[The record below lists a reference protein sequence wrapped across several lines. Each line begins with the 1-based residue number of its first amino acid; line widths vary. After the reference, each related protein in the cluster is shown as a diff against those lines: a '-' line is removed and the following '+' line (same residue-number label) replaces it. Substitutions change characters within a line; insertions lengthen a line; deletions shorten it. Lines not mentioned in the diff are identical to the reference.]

1 MKFTV
6 NSALLL
12 KKVQLLGAVINSSN
26 TLPILDNFLFDVDE
40 HKLRI
45 TASDL
50 ETTIS
55 TTLEVFSGVD
65 ACIAVPSKMLI
76 EMLKTFP
83 DQPLGFEFLENSTI
97 EITSNSGKYNIA
109 YYPGAEYPKAVELE
123 SPSISIINSKIL
135 STAIRKTIF
144 ATGTDD
150 LRPMMTGVYFQLS
163 PQGAVFAATDAHKL
177 VEYVRTDVV
186 ASEEANF
193 IMPKKPL
200 SVLKNVLATIDEDV
214 TIEFNTSNAKFTF
227 ENYTVLCRL
236 IDAKYPNYKGVIP
249 RENPNKMI
257 INRIQF
263 LNSLKCISIFSKK
276 ETHQVKL
283 KVAGMSLNISAE
295 DRDYSNKADETL
307 MCNYEGNDIEIG
319 FNSRFLI
326 EILNNLSSEEVQLEM
341 SQPNRAGILKPT
353 TGNEEAEDILML
365 VMPSMLK
372 D

>member
-6 NSALLL
+6 NSSALL
-12 KKVQLLGAVINSSN
+12 KKAQILSGVIPNNS
-26 TLPILDNFLFDVDE
+26 TIPILENFLFEVD
-40 HKLRI
+40 KNILKI
-45 TASDL
+45 TASDM
-50 ETTIS
+50 ETTMS
-55 TTLEVFSGVD
+55 TTLPVVSGVD
-65 ACIAVPSKMLI
+65 ASIAVPSKMLI

-83 DQPLGFEFLENSTI
+83 DQPLDFEILENSTL

-109 YYPGAEYPKAVELE
+109 YYSGEEYPKAVALE
-123 SPSISIINSKIL
+123 NPAQTSIPSKVL
-135 STAIRKTIF
+135 ATAISKTLF

-150 LRPMMTGVYFQLS
+150 LRPMMAGVYFQLS
-163 PQGAVFAATDAHKL
+163 PDGITFAATDAHKL
-177 VEYVRTDVV
+177 VEYTRNDVSATD
-186 ASEEANF
+186 EANF

-200 SVLKNVLATIDEDV
+200 SLLKNILSGINEAVI
-214 TIEFNTSNAKFTF
+214 IEYNDSNATFSF
-227 ENYTVLCRL
+227 ENYVISCRL
-236 IDAKYPNYKGVIP
+236 IDAKYPNYKAVIP
-249 RENPNKMI
+249 RDNPNKMI

-263 LNSLKCISIFSKK
+263 LNSLKCVSIFAQK
-276 ETHQVKL
+276 ETHQIKL

-307 MCNYEGNDIEIG
+307 ICNYEGNDMEIG

-353 TGNEEAEDILML
+353 TGNDEGEDLLML